1 MNAAVKAVRK
11 NPVYVP
17 SNKLLVTPLPLSVM
31 HDQFFNDIEPKP
43 LKLKGALLE
52 RTEKYLPT
60 LLLKPNEVNN
70 AIRNNAAMS
79 MIEAFNRV
87 PFVKAD
93 YNKHRIFHTAIKK
106 GSILANISKYYYV
119 IKHVKGIILTYTA
132 VTTTEV
138 LSGEV
143 IHSLGRW
150 DIEID
155 DGYPEEA
162 VEFFMKAVKSVV
174 CSDTEKSAYH
184 LLTDLIFAL
193 TPYRT

>member
-1 MNAAVKAVRK
+1 MNVAVKK
-11 NPVYVP
+11 NSVYVP
-17 SNKLLVTPLPLSVM
+17 SNKLLIVPATLATM
-31 HDQFFNDIEPKP
+31 HNQFFDDVEPKQ
-43 LKLKGALLE
+43 LKLKGSLLE
-52 RTEKYLPT
+52 KTEKYLPT
-60 LLLKPNEVNN
+60 LLLKQTDTNN
-70 AIRNNAAMS
+70 AIRNNAAMA
-79 MIEAFNRV
+79 MIDAFNRV

-106 GSILANISKYYYV
+106 GSILTNISKYCYV

-143 IHSLGRW
+143 IHCLGRW

-155 DGYPEEA
+155 DGYSEEA

-174 CSDTEKSAYH
+174 CSDTDKSAYH

-193 TPYRT
+193 TPYRA

>member
-1 MNAAVKAVRK
+1 MNASVKAVRK

-17 SNKLLVTPLPLSVM
+17 SSKLLVTPLPLSVM
-31 HDQFFNDIEPKP
+31 HDQFFNDVEPKL
-43 LKLKGALLE
+43 LKLKGTLLE
-52 RTEKYLPT
+52 RTEKYFPT
-60 LLLKPNEVNN
+60 LLLKPNDTNN
-70 AIRNNAAMS
+70 AIRNNVAMT

-106 GSILANISKYYYV
+106 GSILTNISKYCYV

-174 CSDTEKSAYH
+174 CSDTDKSAYH

-193 TPYRT
+193 TPYRA

>member
-1 MNAAVKAVRK
+1 MNASVKAVRK

-17 SNKLLVTPLPLSVM
+17 SSKLLVTPLPLSVM
-31 HDQFFNDIEPKP
+31 HDQFFNDVEPKL
-43 LKLKGALLE
+43 LKLKGTLLE
-52 RTEKYLPT
+52 RTEKYFPT
-60 LLLKPNEVNN
+60 LLLKPNDTNN
-70 AIRNNAAMS
+70 AIRNNVAMT

-106 GSILANISKYYYV
+106 GSILTNISKYCYV

-162 VEFFMKAVKSVV
+162 VDFFMQAVKAVV
-174 CSDTEKSAYH
+174 CSETKKNAYH
-184 LLTDLIFAL
+184 VLTDLIFAL
-193 TPYRT
+193 TPYRN